1 MEHFTLHNCILP
13 KELLYET
20 KNHLWLREEDNKT
33 YTVGITDMAQT
44 MAGKVL
50 HFRPWKPGSLRPA
63 NKPLAMLEAAKWL
76 GVIRLP
82 FAVEIVDYNIE
93 LEKEAFLINQFPYH
107 HGWIIRVRPQDEV
120 EARNLLL
127 NAEQAYLA
135 YRQHFKDWNL
145 TECVHCVG
153 FEV

>member
-1 MEHFTLHNCILP
+1 MEYYELHHCILP
-13 KELLYET
+13 KNLLYET
-20 KNHLWLREEDNKT
+20 KNHLWLKKEDDGL

-50 HFRPWKPGSLRPA
+50 HFRPWKPGSVRPA

-82 FAVEIVDYNIE
+82 FAVQIADYNKE
-93 LEKEAFLINQFPYH
+93 LEKEAFLINQFPYQR
-107 HGWIIRVRPQDEV
+107 GWIIRVRPEDEKEV
-120 EARNLLL
+120 QTRLLGAEAALK
-127 NAEQAYLA
+127 AYKE
-135 YRQHFKDWNL
+135 HFEDWNL
-145 TECVHCVG
+145 TDCVHCVG